1 MNYVSEH
8 CKELILL
15 AANQVE
21 LLSKDF
27 AMTSLV
33 RLNSHA
39 IKKTVKTMKTL
50 GLSCTA
56 VLLSSSMLGAFSPA
70 QALPGWLQ
78 LTNRNSN
85 ATNSSVTAQRSTN
98 STTTT
103 PSTSTTTQNQN
114 NVRFSCQV
122 VNGQYTVM
130 YNPQSQ
136 PGQYYAW
143 ATPTALGG
151 GWTPERRCNEI
162 SRRLET
168 YRPDGLLELKT
179 GFENRLE
186 TVCVTTEDN
195 PACRIV
201 LTVPPGQSAVAVRD
215 RIFNNLLVADSG
227 QQTTAAVAYQD
238 NGSGI
243 LTQIGQAIGVD
254 LSGLSGRPR
263 STSPAAINLRPFLD
277 TADGGTGARL
287 QTSTQSP
294 TQTPAVQ
301 SPAPTGGT
309 PRLNPGN
316 FR

>member
-1 MNYVSEH
+1 
-8 CKELILL
+8 
-15 AANQVE
+15 
-21 LLSKDF
+21 
-27 AMTSLV
+27 MTSL
-33 RLNSHA
+33 RRNSHTVHKA
-39 IKKTVKTMKTL
+39 VKTIKTI
-50 GLSCTA
+50 GLSWTA

-70 QALPGWLQ
+70 QALPSWLQ
-78 LTNRNSN
+78 LTNRNAN
-85 ATNSSVTAQRSTN
+85 NSAVTAQRST
-98 STTTT
+98 TAT
-103 PSTSTTTQNQN
+103 PSTPSTTTQNLD

-201 LTVPPGQSAVAVRD
+201 LTVPPGQNAVAIRD

-263 STSPAAINLRPFLD
+263 SSSPTAIDLRPFLD
-277 TADGGTGARL
+277 ATDGGTGARL
-287 QTSTQSP
+287 QSP
-294 TQTPAVQ
+294 TQTQTPAAQ
-301 SPAPTGGT
+301 PTAPTGGT
-309 PRLNPGN
+309 RLNPGN